1 MPSSYRADYAL
12 RTPCAWHAFSPPPP
26 VEWREFR
33 RSCLDL
39 ASFKY
44 CNKKQKSCTV
54 FRSTNPLP
62 LSTFMSCQSS
72 TLAFTVLTPVYS
84 HPFGPH
90 GLGVFVKPEL
100 LRRWDVMWLGNNDTI
115 CLFLLVTMWLLWV
128 RDRQPWFELRF
139 IVGSQSCSSLT
150 CGAWQR
156 RPVDSVSV
164 TLLNLVCMP
173 VRFGFKPAV
182 WTAAALIYRDKNT
195 QQKPVRIKAER
206 TGMPS

>member
-1 MPSSYRADYAL
+1 
-12 RTPCAWHAFSPPPP
+12 
-26 VEWREFR
+26 
-33 RSCLDL
+33 
-39 ASFKY
+39 
-44 CNKKQKSCTV
+44 
-54 FRSTNPLP
+54 
-62 LSTFMSCQSS
+62 MSCQSS

-206 TGMPS
+206 TVMPSWCCFFLLVPC